1 MQKKEEVSH
10 GPMIDSEFIS
20 LFICRVLSQTTTL
33 HGYQQSIAALSVFTS
48 VHNPFI
54 GNRGGDADES

>member
-1 MQKKEEVSH
+1 
-10 GPMIDSEFIS
+10 MIDSEFIS

-33 HGYQQSIAALSVFTS
+33 HGYQQSNAALSVFTS